1 MIEPEHAVIG
11 IIFFF
16 LVCLVIY
23 LLAIKTKKCRKCP
36 HAGTTN
42 CPACKVNNSQWIKMN
57 GLDPKKN
64 GDPHKNGY
72 NSFCLKSSGTTNDWF
87 KSVVPVLPPL
97 AKGTDG
103 NDPKINGY
111 NKFCNTPGAGGGSW

>member
-57 GLDPKKN
+57 GLDPKN
-64 GDPHKNGY
+64 PVCAESGDG
-72 NSFCLKSSGTTNDWF
+72 W
-87 KSVVPVLPPL
+87 
-97 AKGTDG
+97 
-103 NDPKINGY
+103 
-111 NKFCNTPGAGGGSW
+111 TPAIRV